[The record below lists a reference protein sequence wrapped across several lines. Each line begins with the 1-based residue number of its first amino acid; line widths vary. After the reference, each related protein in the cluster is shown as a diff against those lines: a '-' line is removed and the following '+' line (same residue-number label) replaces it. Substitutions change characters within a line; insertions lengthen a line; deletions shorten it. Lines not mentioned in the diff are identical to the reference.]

1 MKLMNALRI
10 PLFAAAL
17 AAAPAFAAGDQAI
30 EHAEKVLDGAKTT
43 LSQAIST
50 AEGEVGGRALSAHL
64 ARYHHQDFYDVHV
77 IKAGE
82 ITDVRIAIDDGKIV
96 SSHPMEHG
104 HLTKAKPAAPQKPE
118 QPGNKS

>member
-1 MKLMNALRI
+1 MNALNALRI
-10 PLFAAAL
+10 PLFVAAV
-17 AAAPAFAAGDQAI
+17 AAAPAFAAGDQAV

-50 AEGEVGGRALSAHL
+50 AEGEVGGKALSAHL

-82 ITDVRIAIDDGKIV
+82 VTDVRVAIDDGKIV

-104 HLTKAKPAAPQKPE
+104 HPSKAKAATPEKPE
-118 QPGNKS
+118 QPGGKS